1 MSQSYTV
8 KVSGWELNGSAHSL
22 TKEQVKQ
29 LKDYQEEMGIEDLND
44 IGFGLEDVIE
54 DYYPFDTNMW
64 VISKPFE
71 IPNNTYFTVDNE
83 NDVTVLEF
91 PLSKIESRNEDND
104 PLFEYPESHQGY
116 PMEDNNE
123 DILLFME
130 ENKGLVCEFKFYSN
144 EPPKLEDFTYV
155 PNFVETPDGDW
166 EYIETLYFKNKEL
179 EMSYEEQ
186 WVRGKALT
194 VELWS
199 LSDL

>member
-64 VISKPFE
+64 VISKPFD

-91 PLSKIESRNEDND
+91 PLSKIEPRNEDND

>member
-1 MSQSYTV
+1 MLQTYTV

-29 LKDYQEEMGIEDLND
+29 LKDYQEEMGIEDLNE
-44 IGFGLEDVIE
+44 IAFGIEDVIE
-54 DYYPFDTNMW
+54 GYYPFDTNMW
-64 VISKPFE
+64 VISKPFD

-91 PLSKIESRNEDND
+91 PLSKIESRSEEDD
-104 PLFEYPESHQGY
+104 PLFEYPDTHQGY

-155 PNFVETPDGDW
+155 TNFIETPDGDW
-166 EYIETLYFKNKEL
+166 DYIETLYFKNKEL
-179 EMSYEEQ
+179 EMTYEEQ